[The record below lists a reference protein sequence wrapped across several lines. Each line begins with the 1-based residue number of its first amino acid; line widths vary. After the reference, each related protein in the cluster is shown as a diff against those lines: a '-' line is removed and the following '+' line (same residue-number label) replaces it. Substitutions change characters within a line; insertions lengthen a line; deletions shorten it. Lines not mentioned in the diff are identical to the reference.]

1 MRPYRTRKVRIL
13 NGAHTMT
20 VMGAYLAGKN
30 TVGECM
36 ADPDISAWMKHT
48 IHNEIMP
55 VLDLPKS
62 ELEKF
67 ADEVLLRFANPY
79 IQHYLLSIALNSAAK
94 FKARVLPTIKEY
106 CAASGKSPRGLAWS
120 MAAFIAFY
128 LSGEMREGSLVGRR
142 GEEEYLI
149 KDDAEVLEFFLDLRL
164 RLRLRRGAQD
174 AGEIVRHVLQNPRL
188 WDEDLRALPGF
199 EEAVTRS
206 FSAIREKG
214 ALSAM
219 KMSGEA
225 P

>member
-36 ADPDISAWMKHT
+36 ADPDISAWIKHA
-48 IHNEIMP
+48 IHREIIP
-55 VLDLPKS
+55 VLDLPKD

-106 CAASGKSPRGLAWS
+106 CAAFGKSPKALAWA

-128 LSGEMREGSLVGRR
+128 RPCPGDIKEGALVGRR
-142 GEEEYLI
+142 GHEEYLI
-149 KDDAEVLEFFLDLRL
+149 KDDAAVLEFFRGLWTGG
-164 RLRLRRGAQD
+164 GAQD
-174 AGEIVRHVLQNPRL
+174 GAEIVRRTLRNPLL
-188 WDEDLRALPGF
+188 WDEDLGLLPGF
-199 EEAVTRS
+199 EDEVIRFFA
-206 FSAIREKG
+206 AIQEKG
-214 ALSAM
+214 ALCAM
-219 KMSGEA
+219 KMSGETA
-225 P
+225 